1 MIFDPFGDFHER
13 GYLRNLHGLKDM
25 ALIKGVE
32 NLTFQANVGNTLSW
46 LSKQDELTYSCLL
59 ETHRRL
65 FGDLYPWA
73 GQDRSETSPNKTVVK
88 GGLVFANPNVI
99 EVAFNAGLRQ
109 KTPGRTLGQWAYA
122 HPFLECNGR
131 ALFTF
136 FSEYLHR
143 QCKLVLWSEIDSN
156 DLLQAI
162 GRQIEDPKDARLDEV
177 LDAATRY
184 ISPSS
189 SLPELVNQLHK
200 INWTQDPTERKSKP

>member
-1 MIFDPFGDFHER
+1 MVFDPFGDFQEK
-13 GYLRNLHGLKDM
+13 GYLRNVYGEKDIQKVKILENQQYRH
-25 ALIKGVE
+25 ALPTI
-32 NLTFQANVGNTLSW
+32 LSW
-46 LSKQDELTYSCLL
+46 LSQQEELTYDCLL

-88 GGLVFANPNVI
+88 GDLVFANPNVI

-162 GRQIEDPKDARLDEV
+162 GSQIEDPKDARLDEV